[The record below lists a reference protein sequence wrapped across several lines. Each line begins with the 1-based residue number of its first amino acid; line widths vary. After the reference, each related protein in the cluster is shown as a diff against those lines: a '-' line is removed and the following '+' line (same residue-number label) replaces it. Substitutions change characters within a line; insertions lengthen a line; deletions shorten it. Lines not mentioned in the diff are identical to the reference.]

1 MRRIFLLFSFISYCT
16 FLNHAANP
24 CCSHPCQNRGICMI
38 VGFHHYKCDCT
49 HTGFYDHDCTTP
61 ELFTR
66 IKLFLK
72 PDPDTVYY
80 TLTHFSTIWWLVNNI
95 PFLRHA
101 VMRYI
106 LTSRSDLIDS
116 PPIYNAD
123 YEYPS
128 WEAFSNLSYYARI
141 LPPVPHDCPT
151 PLGVKGKK
159 NLPDAAHVV
168 EKTLLR
174 RTFTPDPQGTNLM
187 FAFFGQHFT
196 HQFFRTDLARGPAF
210 TKGLG
215 HGVDLNHIYGET
227 PEKQSKL
234 RLFRDGKM
242 KYQII
247 DGEMYP
253 PSVKDVQVHMI
264 YPPEVPENMR
274 LAVGQEAF
282 GLVPGLMMY
291 ATIWLREHN
300 RVCDVLKREHPE
312 WSDEQLFQ
320 TTRLIII
327 GETINIIVT
336 QYVQQLS
343 GYHFQLL
350 FKPELLFGTSFQY
363 QNRIFSEFNMLYHW
377 HSLMPDAF
385 EIDKTK
391 YDYINFVYNNSILMT
406 HGITQLVE
414 SFTKQIAG
422 RISGGRNVPPALRR
436 VSRAAIEHGREM
448 RFQSLNQYRKR
459 FSLKPYES
467 FEELTGE
474 KEIAAELRALYGDIE
489 AVELYT
495 GFLVE
500 KPRPNAIFGE
510 SILEL
515 GAPFSLKGLMANV
528 ICSPGYWKPSTF
540 GGDVGFGIVKSATI
554 QSLVCSNVKGCPL
567 AAFRVPNKEL
577 LKARNGSS
585 SSSSSSPPSPSSSS
599 SSSPSVQQHVDPGV
613 VIKREHAEL

>member
-1 MRRIFLLFSFISYCT
+1 MSKNIIVLIVSYSLSSHRSQPLLLPSVSK
-16 FLNHAANP
+16 
-24 CCSHPCQNRGICMI
+24 RGICMT

-49 HTGFYDHDCTTP
+49 HTGFYDHDCTT
-61 ELFTR
+61 TR

-151 PLGVKGKK
+151 PLGVKGGKK

-234 RLFRDGKM
+234 RLFRDAKD

-422 RISGGRNVPPALRR
+422 RVSAPLNLSIISVHVVFVTNMQNVLIMCPWHF
-436 VSRAAIEHGREM
+436 I
-448 RFQSLNQYRKR
+448 FINK
-459 FSLKPYES
+459 
-467 FEELTGE
+467 TGE